1 MAHRSDGLVGT
12 GWTVSFVALA
22 RLEGI
27 AAHVLTTLAQYAGA
41 FGGLSWRNHGDP
53 RRDKRCRNGS
63 DDMPHHD
70 AVV

>member
-41 FGGLSWRNHGDP
+41 FGVSLGETTATHGVTRGVGTVP
-53 RRDKRCRNGS
+53 MTCRI
-63 DDMPHHD
+63 MTL
-70 AVV
+70 